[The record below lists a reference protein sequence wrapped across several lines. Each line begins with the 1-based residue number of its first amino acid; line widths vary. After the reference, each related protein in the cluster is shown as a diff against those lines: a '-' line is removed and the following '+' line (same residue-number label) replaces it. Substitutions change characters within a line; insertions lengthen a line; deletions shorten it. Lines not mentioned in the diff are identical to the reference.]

1 MQIFQQDPCLI
12 WHLDWMELRCSS
24 EDPAVQF
31 QEARLWCPESTKI
44 SLTER
49 SSIFILHY
57 QRDTL
62 LPCQDS
68 WLVSSI
74 IMIAVS
80 LQGGIWTWRIN
91 WHCRQAQKG
100 RFMCREKTQKCLPDR
115 WTNSV
120 SRMASL
126 GVSTLRRKVSSYNL
140 DKLVQLLN
148 TVKYCQVFIM
158 SQGHS
163 GCFCRGWLR
172 VQQPGFTLAI

>member
-1 MQIFQQDPCLI
+1 MFWTIMPKGFNFIKYMQIFQPHDPCLI

-100 RFMCREKTQKCLPDR
+100 RFMCREKHRNVCRRSGQILCL
-115 WTNSV
+115 
-120 SRMASL
+120 
-126 GVSTLRRKVSSYNL
+126 
-140 DKLVQLLN
+140 
-148 TVKYCQVFIM
+148 
-158 SQGHS
+158 
-163 GCFCRGWLR
+163 GWHHW
-172 VQQPGFTLAI
+172 VCPH